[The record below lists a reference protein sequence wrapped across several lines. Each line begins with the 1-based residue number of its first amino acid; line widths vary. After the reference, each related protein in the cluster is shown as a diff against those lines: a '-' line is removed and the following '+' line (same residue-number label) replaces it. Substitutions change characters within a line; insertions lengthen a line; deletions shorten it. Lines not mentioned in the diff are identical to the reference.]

1 MKVLLLSSPIVQPDF
16 DRIARLPNLGLA
28 SLAAHVDDLCTVHV
42 ADIHGLKDHRQYV
55 EKLAPGY
62 DLVGLTAMSFQYQE
76 ALALASIAKEEGAE
90 TVFGGYHPTLAA
102 EEIGRSLDAKFIDYI
117 VRGEGE
123 ATFRELVQA
132 KLDGK
137 NLQDVLGLSYHREGD
152 PDQEMVHNPPRPLLK
167 VEEIRRPNRDCRL
180 ITKGFYSFDVPI
192 DSVET
197 SRGCTQGCKFCSI
210 NLMYGRRF
218 RRFSL
223 ERVIED
229 IQDAEAHGAGSIFFP
244 DDNITLDPRRL
255 ERLCQAIID
264 ASLTHLRYKTQASAS
279 GIASSKRLV
288 DKMGEAGFDGV
299 FLGVESINKRN
310 LEFLGKGNMSND
322 AEKAVQYLHD
332 NNIIVSTGLIGGNP
346 DDNEEDLWE
355 NFRLARRLKAD
366 FPIFYIST
374 PYPKTEM
381 RGELE
386 EMGLVTSSDFTR
398 YDGLHANL
406 KTKHLSAEEVQFIT
420 WQMNARYYD
429 WQWLR
434 YNKVKKIYPKWFA
447 REMKRLAPFYAR
459 RKLDLALGRR
469 TARDFFQEDL
479 ASGELCKG
487 VV

>member
-1 MKVLLLSSPIVQPDF
+1 MQLDF
-16 DRIARLPNLGLA
+16 DRIARIPNLGLA

-42 ADIHGLKDHRQYV
+42 ADIHALKDHRRYV
-55 EKLAPGY
+55 EETVKGY

-76 ALALASIAKEEGAE
+76 ALVLAKMAKDAGAE

-102 EEIGRSLDAKFIDYI
+102 EEIGNGPDAGLIDYI

-123 ATFRELVQA
+123 ATFRELVAA
-132 KLDGK
+132 KLNGESLKDI
-137 NLQDVLGLSYHREGD
+137 LGLSYHEGD
-152 PDQEMVHNPPRPLLK
+152 RMVHNPSRPLLK
-167 VEEIRRPNRDCRL
+167 VEEIRMPNRDSRL
-180 ITKGFYSFDVPI
+180 ITKGFYNFDVPS
-192 DSVET
+192 DCVET

-218 RRFSL
+218 RRFSI

-229 IQDAEAHGAGSIFFP
+229 IRDAEAHGAGSIFFP

-264 ASLTHLRYKTQASAS
+264 AGLTHLRYKTQASAS
-279 GIASSKRLV
+279 GIASSRALV

-310 LEFLGKGNMSND
+310 LEFLGKGKMSND

-346 DDNEEDLWE
+346 DDDKEDLWE
-355 NFRLARRLKAD
+355 NFRLARRLKVD

-374 PYPKTEM
+374 PYPATQM
-381 RGELE
+381 RSELE
-386 EMGLVTSSDFTR
+386 EMGLITCNDFTK

-406 KTKHLSAEEVQFIT
+406 KTRHLSAEEVQFIT

-429 WQWLR
+429 LEWLR
-434 YNKVKKIYPKWFA
+434 YNKVKRLYPKWFA
-447 REMKRLAPFYAR
+447 REIKRLAPFYAR

-469 TARDFFQEDL
+469 TERDFFQEDL

>member
-1 MKVLLLSSPIVQPDF
+1 MKILLLSSPVVQPDF

-42 ADIHGLKDHRQYV
+42 ADIHGLKNHREYV
-55 EKLAPGY
+55 EKAVNDY
-62 DLVGLTAMSFQYQE
+62 DLVGITAMSFQYQE
-76 ALALASIAKEEGAE
+76 ALALARIAKSAGAQ

-102 EEIGRSLDAKFIDYI
+102 EEIGESPDAALIDYI

-123 ATFRELVQA
+123 ATFRELVLA
-132 KLDGK
+132 WMAGRSPEEI
-137 NLQDVLGLSYHREGD
+137 LGLSYHEG
-152 PDQEMVHNPPRPLLK
+152 EKMVHNPARPLLD
-167 VEEIRRPNRDCRL
+167 VEEIRMPKRDARL
-180 ITKGFYSFDVPI
+180 ITRGFYSFDVPI

-218 RRFSL
+218 RKFSID
-223 ERVIED
+223 RVIAD

-244 DDNITLDPRRL
+244 DDNITLDPKRL

-264 ASLTHLRYKTQASAS
+264 AGLTHLRYKTQASAS
-279 GIASSKRLV
+279 GIASSKQLV

-310 LEFLGKGNMSND
+310 LEFLGKGKMSND
-322 AEKAVQYLHD
+322 AEKAVSYLHD

-346 DDNEEDLWE
+346 DDDEEDMWE
-355 NFRLARRLKAD
+355 NFRLARRLKVD

-374 PYPKTEM
+374 PYPKTQM
-381 RGELE
+381 RTELE
-386 EMGLVTSSDFTR
+386 EMGLVTNNDFTK

-406 KTKHLSAEEVQFIT
+406 KTKHLSEEEVQYIT

-429 WQWLR
+429 LDWFR
-434 YNKVKKIYPKWFA
+434 YNKVKSLYPKWFA
-447 REMKRLAPFYAR
+447 SEVRRLAPFYAR

-469 TARDFFQEDL
+469 TPRDFFREDL
-479 ASGELCKG
+479 ESGGELCKG
-487 VV
+487 VT

>member
-1 MKVLLLSSPIVQPDF
+1 MLLSSPVVQLDF
-16 DRIARLPNLGLA
+16 DRIARVPNLGLA

-42 ADIHGLKDHRQYV
+42 ADIHGLKDHRNYV
-55 EKLAPGY
+55 EKTVKGY
-62 DLVGLTAMSFQYQE
+62 DLVGITAMSFQYQE
-76 ALALASIAKEEGAE
+76 ALVLAKMAKDAGAE

-102 EEIGRSLDAKFIDYI
+102 EEIGRSPDARLIDYI

-123 ATFRELVQA
+123 ATFRELVA
-132 KLDGK
+132 TKLAGERPK
-137 NLQDVLGLSYHREGD
+137 GILGLSYHDGER
-152 PDQEMVHNPPRPLLK
+152 MVHNPPRPLLG
-167 VEEIRRPNRDCRL
+167 VEDIRLPNRDSRL
-180 ITKGFYSFDVPI
+180 ITRGFYSFDVPI
-192 DSVET
+192 DCVET

-218 RRFSL
+218 RRFSI

-229 IQDAEAHGAGSIFFP
+229 IRDAEAHGAGSIFFP

-264 ASLTHLRYKTQASAS
+264 AGLAHLRYKTQASAS
-279 GIASSKRLV
+279 GIASSRALV

-310 LEFLGKGNMSND
+310 LEFLGKGKMSND
-322 AEKAVQYLHD
+322 AEKAVGYLHD

-355 NFRLARRLKAD
+355 NFRLARRLKVD

-374 PYPKTEM
+374 PYPATQM
-381 RGELE
+381 RSELE
-386 EMGLVTSSDFTR
+386 EMGLVTNSDFTK

-429 WQWLR
+429 LEWLR
-434 YNKVKKIYPKWFA
+434 YNKVRKLYPKWFA

-469 TARDFFQEDL
+469 TVRDFFQEDL

>member
-1 MKVLLLSSPIVQPDF
+1 MKILLLSSPVVQLDF
-16 DRIARLPNLGLA
+16 DRIARVPNLGLA

-42 ADIHGLKDHRQYV
+42 ADIHGLKNHREYV
-55 EKLAPGY
+55 KKIVNGY

-76 ALALASIAKEEGAE
+76 ALVLAAIAKEAGAE

-102 EEIGRSLDAKFIDYI
+102 EEIGDSPDAALIDYI

-123 ATFRELVQA
+123 ATFRELVEA
-132 KLDGK
+132 LLTGK
-137 NLQDVLGLSYHREGD
+137 SPKDILGLSYHDGEGNGKG
-152 PDQEMVHNPPRPLLK
+152 MVHNLPRPLLK
-167 VEEIRRPNRDCRL
+167 VEEIKMPNRDARL
-180 ITKGFYSFDVPI
+180 LTKGFYSFDVPI
-192 DSVET
+192 DCVET

-218 RRFSL
+218 RRFSI

-229 IQDAEAHGAGSIFFP
+229 IRDAEAHGAGSIFFP
-244 DDNITLDPRRL
+244 DDNITLDPKRL

-264 ASLTHLRYKTQASAS
+264 AGLTHLRYKTQASAS
-279 GIASSKRLV
+279 GIASSKQLV

-310 LEFLGKGNMSND
+310 LEFLGKGKMSND

-346 DDNEEDLWE
+346 DDDEEDLWE
-355 NFRLARRLKAD
+355 NFKLARRLKVD

-381 RGELE
+381 RAELE
-386 EMGLVTSSDFTR
+386 EMGLVTNSDFTR

-406 KTKHLSAEEVQFIT
+406 KTKNLSEEEVAYIT

-429 WQWLR
+429 LEWLR
-434 YNKVKKIYPKWFA
+434 YNKVKRIYPKWFA
-447 REMKRLAPFYAR
+447 NEIRRLTPFYAR

-469 TARDFFQEDL
+469 TPRDFFQEDL

-487 VV
+487 VT

>member
-1 MKVLLLSSPIVQPDF
+1 MKVLLLSSPVVQLDF
-16 DRIARLPNLGLA
+16 DRIARLPNLGLT

-42 ADIHGLKDHRQYV
+42 ADIHGMKNHREYV
-55 EKLAPGY
+55 KKIVNGY

-76 ALALASIAKEEGAE
+76 ALLLAAIAKEAGAQ

-102 EEIGRSLDAKFIDYI
+102 EEIGESPDARLIDYI

-123 ATFRELVQA
+123 ATFRELVQSGLA
-132 KLDGK
+132 GK
-137 NLQDVLGLSYHREGD
+137 SPRGILGLSYH
-152 PDQEMVHNPPRPLLK
+152 QEERTGKRMVHNPPRPLLK
-167 VEEIRRPNRDCRL
+167 EEEIKMPKRDARL
-180 ITKGFYSFDVPI
+180 ITKGFNTFDVPI

-210 NLMYGRRF
+210 NLMYGRQF

-229 IQDAEAHGAGSIFFP
+229 IRDAEAHGAGSIFFP
-244 DDNITLDPRRL
+244 DDNITLDPKRL
-255 ERLCQAIID
+255 IRLCQAIID
-264 ASLTHLRYKTQASAS
+264 AGLTHLRYKTQASAS
-279 GIASSKRLV
+279 GIASSKQLV

-310 LEFLGKGNMSND
+310 LEFLGKGKMSND

-346 DDNEEDLWE
+346 DDDEEDLWE
-355 NFRLARRLKAD
+355 NYHLARRLKVD

-374 PYPKTEM
+374 PYPKTQM
-381 RGELE
+381 RAELE

-406 KTKHLSAEEVQFIT
+406 KTRHLSEEQVAYIT

-429 WQWLR
+429 LAWLR
-434 YNKVKKIYPKWFA
+434 YNKVKRIYPKWFA
-447 REMKRLAPFYAR
+447 REVRRLAPFYAS

-469 TARDFFQEDL
+469 TPQDFFREDL

-487 VV
+487 VI

>member
-1 MKVLLLSSPIVQPDF
+1 MKVLLLSSPVVQLDF
-16 DRIARLPNLGLA
+16 DRIARVPNLGLA
-28 SLAAHVDDLCTVHV
+28 SLAAHVEDLCTVHV
-42 ADIHGLKDHRQYV
+42 ADIHGLKDHRNYV
-55 EKLAPGY
+55 EKIVKGY
-62 DLVGLTAMSFQYQE
+62 DLVGITAMSFQYQE
-76 ALALASIAKEEGAE
+76 ALVLAKMAKDAGAE

-102 EEIGRSLDAKFIDYI
+102 EEIGKSPDARLIDYI

-123 ATFRELVQA
+123 ATFRELVAA
-132 KLDGK
+132 KSTGK
-137 NLQDVLGLSYHREGD
+137 SPEGILGLSYHEG
-152 PDQEMVHNPPRPLLK
+152 ERMVHSPPRPLLG
-167 VEEIRRPNRDCRL
+167 VEEIRLPNRDCRL
-180 ITKGFYSFDVPI
+180 ITRGFYSFDVPI
-192 DSVET
+192 DCVET

-210 NLMYGRRF
+210 NLMYGRHF
-218 RRFSL
+218 RRFSI

-229 IQDAEAHGAGSIFFP
+229 IRDAEAHGAGSIFFP

-264 ASLTHLRYKTQASAS
+264 AGLTHLRYKTQASAS
-279 GIASSKRLV
+279 GIASSRALV

-310 LEFLGKGNMSND
+310 LEFLGKGRMSND
-322 AEKAVQYLHD
+322 AEKAVGYLHD

-346 DDNEEDLWE
+346 DDDEEDLWE
-355 NFRLARRLKAD
+355 NFRLARRLKVD

-374 PYPKTEM
+374 PYPATQM
-381 RGELE
+381 RSELE
-386 EMGLVTSSDFTR
+386 EMGLVTNNDFTK

-406 KTKHLSAEEVQFIT
+406 KTRHLSSEEVQFIT

-429 WQWLR
+429 LEWLR
-434 YNKVKKIYPKWFA
+434 YNKVRKLYPRWFI

-469 TARDFFQEDL
+469 TAEDFFREDL

-487 VV
+487 VT